1 MLILRIKYLQEKFFN
16 DYLLLQNEKVKF
28 FKQHTLWKYRKSL
41 IKLFEFPESI
51 INWNSFEFELY
62 ALKNLINKYGYDVW
76 KGVISNGFRKFYIN
90 LWER

>member
-1 MLILRIKYLQEKFFN
+1 MLILRIKYLQEKFFY

-28 FKQHTLWKYRKSL
+28 FKQHTIWKYRKLL

-62 ALKNLINKYGYDVW
+62 ALKNLISKYGYDV
-76 KGVISNGFRKFYIN
+76 
-90 LWER
+90 